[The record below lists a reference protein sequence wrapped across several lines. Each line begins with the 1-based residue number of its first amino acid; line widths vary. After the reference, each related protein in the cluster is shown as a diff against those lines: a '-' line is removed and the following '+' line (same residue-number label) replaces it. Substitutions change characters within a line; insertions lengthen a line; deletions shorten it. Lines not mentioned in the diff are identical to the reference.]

1 MKIKML
7 AKARR
12 LWNTGNTR
20 LDRRNQREWVRAI
33 RRLGNKWLL
42 AVPVARKEQA

>member
-7 AKARR
+7 TKARR

-33 RRLGNKWLL
+33 RRLGDKWLL

>member
-7 AKARR
+7 TKARR

-33 RRLGNKWLL
+33 RRLGDKWLL
-42 AVPVARKEQA
+42 AVPVARKEGV